1 MPNSNHFE
9 GATIL
14 GLKEMDSSKTWALKL
29 VEPVVPEKY
38 AWADRK
44 PTTFTNNRKA
54 INVKFFFNLFC
65 MFNFWQN

>member
-29 VEPVVPEKY
+29 VDPVVPEK
-38 AWADRK
+38 
-44 PTTFTNNRKA
+44 
-54 INVKFFFNLFC
+54 
-65 MFNFWQN
+65 